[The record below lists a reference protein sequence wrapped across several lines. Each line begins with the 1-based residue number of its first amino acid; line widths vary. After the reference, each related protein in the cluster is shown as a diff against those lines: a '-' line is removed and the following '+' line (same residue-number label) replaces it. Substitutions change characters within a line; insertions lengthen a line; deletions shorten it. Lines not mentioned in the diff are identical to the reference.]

1 MFRSRSRQVSS
12 GARRNAATSN
22 VQTNTGSCS
31 VTPDPGAAV
40 QVIGLRKVYG
50 EHVAVDH
57 VDLFVPRGA
66 FFGVVG
72 PNGAGKTTT
81 LRMITCLLKPDRG
94 TIFVDGLDVW
104 SDPVAAKSRFGVLP
118 DDLRLFERLTGRE
131 FLTYIGMLRRLPE
144 ALARQRCEEV
154 LEVLGL
160 MGSANEL
167 VTDYSQGMRKK
178 VALGAAILHVPS
190 VLFLDEPFE
199 SVDPV
204 SARVVQDVL
213 GHYRQS
219 GGTVVFS
226 SHVMET
232 VEKLCD
238 HVAIVHGGRV
248 VAAGPTDEVRDGR
261 TLEQTFID
269 CVGAGVVRLD
279 HLDWLR
285 SGLRWSEPSGA
296 TT

>member
-12 GARRNAATSN
+12 NASLPEATST
-22 VQTNTGSCS
+22 VPTPVS
-31 VTPDPGAAV
+31 PDPGAAV
-40 QVIGLRKVYG
+40 QAIGLRKVYG

-57 VDLFVPRGA
+57 LDLYVPRGA

-94 TIFVDGLDVW
+94 TVFVDGLDVW

-131 FLTYIGMLRRLPE
+131 FLTYIGLLRRLPE
-144 ALARQRCEEV
+144 DLARQRCEEV
-154 LEVLGL
+154 LDVLGL

-213 GHYRQS
+213 GHYRKS

-226 SHVMET
+226 SHVMDT
-232 VEKLCD
+232 VERLCD

-248 VAAGPTDEVRDGR
+248 VASGPTDEVRDGR

-269 CVGAGVVRLD
+269 SVGAGVVRLD
-279 HLDWLR
+279 HLDWLH
-285 SGLRWSEPSGA
+285 SGLRWSESAVA